1 MAKTS
6 VFLDFL
12 KTLATERGVSG
23 AELEVLNSALN
34 NQPIAAI
41 SETLGISQVAV
52 RKRLGEVYKK
62 FKIEGSGPGKL
73 AELKEILNK
82 KYAEHQ
88 AADMQP
94 HQDWGD
100 AVDTGVF
107 YGREKELAELERW
120 IVDERCRL
128 VAVLGMGGIGKTALV
143 LRLAEQIQNQFQYV
157 IWRSL
162 LNPLPLE
169 DLLKDLI
176 VFLSE
181 QQDLELPSTID
192 GWLSLLMERLR
203 QHRCLI
209 ILDNAETIFRSDDLA
224 GNYPE
229 GREGYA
235 DLLEWIGIGRAG
247 KDAHQSCLILTSREK
262 PREVADQEGELL
274 PVRSL
279 QLSGLAME
287 EAKELLKVKGLTGS
301 EADKRKLINRYIGN
315 PLALKIA
322 STTIRELFQGD
333 IAQFLTQSTIV
344 FGGIRNLLDQQF
356 NRLSDQEKRVMYWL
370 AINRDDQL
378 SLPEMRSDILPVI
391 SQTELQEALQSLKK
405 RSLVDNPGGVFQLQ
419 SVVMEHVIT
428 RLLEEACQEIVNLD
442 LGFPAQTGEDHLK
455 HPTALTPPGRMTVL
469 RSHTLI
475 KAQAKD
481 YVRENQKEVI
491 LAPLVE
497 QVGHIL
503 GSKQAIETQLNKML
517 FMLRGRS
524 ALETGYAGGNLLNLL
539 CYLNVDLSQHDFS
552 NLAIRQAYLQ
562 GVNLHGVN
570 FSRSNLAKSVFD
582 ETFGNILSV
591 AFSPDGK
598 LLAMGDTRDTIR
610 LWLVAENEQLFT
622 CEGHSDWVQSVA
634 FSPDS
639 QILASGSDDCT
650 VRLWDVTTGEC
661 LRIFPGHNHW
671 VRSVAFSP
679 DGLTLASSSDDKT
692 VRLWEVET
700 GKCLQDLS
708 GHTSRVYAV
717 AFSPDGKLLAS
728 GSADRTIRLW
738 DTATG
743 ECLQMLQGHS
753 RSVRSVTFNRA
764 GSVLATGSSDRT
776 IQLWA
781 RADADWLDVTPT
793 PEQIL
798 FQASKTL
805 KGHTDRVGSIVFSP
819 DGSTL
824 ASGSDDHTVRI
835 WDIKSEQCLEILREH
850 TSRVWSVA
858 FSTDGQMLASGSD
871 DQTVRLWD
879 TTTQQYSQTL
889 RGYSTQICSVGFNP
903 TGNRLVSGGDD
914 RMVRL
919 WDVETGQW
927 LRDLP
932 GHTSRVWSVTFSP
945 NGRMLASSSDD
956 QTIILWDVE
965 TGKPLK
971 RLLEHRDLVRAVVFS
986 PDGKQ
991 LASGSDDRTV
1001 RLWDSLTGQ
1010 PITILGEH
1018 DEWVWSVVFSPN
1030 GRLLA
1035 SAGGDRVIKLWDLE
1049 LRSCIHIFK
1058 GHQNWIRTIA
1068 FSPDGRLLASG
1079 SGDCTVRLWDVLTGE
1094 PMQTLEGHSG
1104 QVRSVA
1110 FSPDGQ
1116 TLASSGE
1123 DCLVKLWQVDTGKPL
1138 KTLRGHIDWVRAIAF
1153 SPDGHTLA
1161 SGSKDETLRLWDVT
1175 SGKCLNTLRAQRPYE
1190 GMNITGVTGL
1200 SDTQK
1205 ATLKALGA
1213 IELDP

>member
-88 AADMQP
+88 AADTQP

-107 YGREKELAELERW
+107 YGREKELAELQRW

-143 LRLAEQIQNQFQYV
+143 LKLAEQIQNQFQYV

-181 QQDLELPSTID
+181 QQDLELPTTID
-192 GWLSLLMERLR
+192 GQLSLLLERLS

-209 ILDNAETIFRSDDLA
+209 ILDNAETIFRSDDLV

-235 DLLEWIGIGRAG
+235 DLLEWIGVGRAG
-247 KDAHQSCLILTSREK
+247 KDPHQSCLILTSREK

-279 QLSGLAME
+279 QLSGLTAE

-333 IAQFLTQSTIV
+333 IAQFLAQSTIV

-356 NRLSDQEKRVMYWL
+356 NRLSDPEKRVMYWL

-391 SQTELQEALQSLKK
+391 SQVELQEALQSLKK

-419 SVVMEHVIT
+419 SVVMEHVTT
-428 RLLEEACQEIVNLD
+428 RLVEEVCQEIVNLD
-442 LGFPAQTGEDHLK
+442 LGFPDQTDADDLK
-455 HPTALTPPGRMTVL
+455 RPTALTPPGRMTVL

-481 YVRENQKEVI
+481 YVRENQKEVV

-497 QVGHIL
+497 QVSHIL
-503 GSKQAIETQLNKML
+503 GSRQAIETQLNKML

-539 CYLNVDLSQHDFS
+539 CYLNVDLSKHDFS

-591 AFSPDGK
+591 AFSPNGK

-622 CEGHSDWVQSVA
+622 CEGHTDWVQSVA

-661 LRIFPGHNHW
+661 LRIFSGHNHW

-700 GKCLQDLS
+700 GKCLQNLP
-708 GHTSRVYAV
+708 GHTSRVYGV
-717 AFSPDGKLLAS
+717 AFSPDGNLLAS
-728 GSADRTIRLW
+728 ASADRTVRLW
-738 DTATG
+738 DITTG
-743 ECLQMLQGHS
+743 ECLQILQGHS

-764 GSVLATGSSDRT
+764 GTILATGSSDRT

-781 RADADWLDVTPT
+781 RADADRLDATPA
-793 PEQIL
+793 PERLL
-798 FQASKTL
+798 FQASKIL
-805 KGHTDRVGSIVFSP
+805 KGHNDRVGSIVFSP

-879 TTTQQYSQTL
+879 TTTKQYSQTL
-889 RGYSTQICSVGFNP
+889 RGYSTQICSVGFDP

-945 NGRMLASSSDD
+945 DGRMLASSSDD
-956 QTIILWDVE
+956 QTIMLWDVK
-965 TGKPLK
+965 TGKPLR
-971 RLLEHRDLVRAVVFS
+971 RLLEHRDLVRAVAFS

-1010 PITILGEH
+1010 PITIVGEH

-1049 LRSCIHIFK
+1049 LRSCIQILK

-1079 SGDCTVRLWDVLTGE
+1079 SGDRTVRLWDVLTGE
-1094 PMQTLEGHSG
+1094 SLQTLEGHNG
-1104 QVRSVA
+1104 RVRSVA
-1110 FSPDGQ
+1110 FSPDGL

-1123 DCLVKLWQVDTGKPL
+1123 DCLVKLWQVETGKLL
-1138 KTLRGHIDWVRAIAF
+1138 KTLRDHTDWVRAIAF
-1153 SPDGHTLA
+1153 SPNGHTLA
-1161 SGSKDETLRLWDVT
+1161 SGSKDETLRLWDLT
-1175 SGKCLNTLRAQRPYE
+1175 SGKCVSILRAQRPYE

-1213 IELDP
+1213 IETDS